1 MSQEFAA
8 LGLSPATLAALG
20 RAGYVTPTPIQ
31 AKTIPP
37 GLAGKDVIGCA
48 ATGTGKTAAFILPIV
63 ERLAKD
69 RSKKGVRALVLAP
82 TRELALQI
90 EEHARNFGSPH
101 QVKSVAV
108 IGGVGMGAQKDGLS
122 YASLCIA
129 TPGRLIDHLNE
140 GNVTLANVEILVLDE
155 ADRMLDMGFKP
166 QLTRILAKLP
176 KQRQTLLFSAT
187 MAGEVADFAKHSSKD
202 PVRVEVSRSGQTAE
216 RATQC
221 VFEVGQNE
229 KTPLLLSLLSRGDE
243 STLVFTR
250 TKRRADKLTKALT
263 RGGHAVERIH
273 ADRSQNQRKHALD
286 GFKSGKFRVLVATD
300 IAARGIDVA
309 DIGHVVN
316 YDLPHV
322 PEDYVHRVGRTARA
336 SASGHASA
344 FCAPDEVP
352 LLRDIEK
359 LVRDRIPREKLPVDD
374 VVYQEALAAERA
386 RQSDPGPRHA
396 GHGVSTR
403 PAGAPLGR
411 HARTHQKK
419 HAGGG
424 SHGGGGHGSH
434 GGGGGH
440 SGGGSGKPTTVFSGK
455 PRRR

>member
-1 MSQEFAA
+1 MSSDFTT
-8 LGLSPATLAALG
+8 LGLSPQILAVVAK
-20 RAGYVTPTPIQ
+20 AGYRTPTPIQ
-31 AKTIPP
+31 AQTIPP
-37 GLAGKDVIGCA
+37 GLAGRDVIGCA
-48 ATGTGKTAAFILPIV
+48 ATGTGKTAAFMLPII
-63 ERLAKD
+63 ERL
-69 RSKKGVRALVLAP
+69 SKGLRKPVRALVLAP

-90 EEHARNFGSPH
+90 EEHARNFGAAH
-101 QVKSVAV
+101 GIKSVVV
-108 IGGVGMGAQKDGLS
+108 IGGVGMGAQKDGLT
-122 YASLCIA
+122 YAQVCIA

-140 GNVTLANVEILVLDE
+140 GNATLANVEILVLDE

-187 MAGEVADFAKHSSKD
+187 MAGEVADFAKAHSHN
-202 PVRVEVSRSGQTAE
+202 PVRVEVSRSGTTAE

-221 VFEVGQNE
+221 VYEVGQVE
-229 KTPLLLSLLSRGDE
+229 KTPLLLSLLSKGEE

-263 RGGHAVERIH
+263 RAGVAVERIH
-273 ADRSQNQRKHALD
+273 ADRSQNQRQHALE
-286 GFKSGKFRVLVATD
+286 GFKRGKYRVLVATD

-316 YDLPHV
+316 FDLPHV

-344 FCAPDEVP
+344 FCAPEEAP

-359 LVRDRIPREKLPVDD
+359 LLRAKVPREPLPVDD
-374 VVYQEALAAERA
+374 AVYKEQLAAERA
-386 RQSDPGPRHA
+386 RQAHPGPKGP

-403 PAGAPLGR
+403 APGAPMGR
-411 HARTHQKK
+411 HARSHQKK
-419 HAGGG
+419 HGGG
-424 SHGGGGHGSH
+424 GGGGHGGSSH
-434 GGGGGH
+434 GGGGG
-440 SGGGSGKPTTVFSGK
+440 GSPKVVFSGG